1 MTNTDDKMQRLQNEI
16 REANL
21 SYLVVAQ
28 HMIRENRAEAQVRL
42 GLGDVVVDI
51 IDRLTTSQMVRI
63 AQSNMLVCRFRCDD
77 RLIWSLL
84 SDHGNH
90 DAAAGLHASILVA
103 SQALE
108 AA

>member
-1 MTNTDDKMQRLQNEI
+1 MTNPEEKMQRLQNEI

-21 SYLVVAQ
+21 SYMMVAQ
-28 HMIRENRAEAQVRL
+28 HMIRENRVEAQLRL

-51 IDRLTTSQMVRI
+51 IDRLTPAQMVRI

-90 DAAAGLHASILVA
+90 DTSAGLHASILLA
-103 SQALE
+103 SKPLE